1 MPKTNKEKVRE
12 AFSLKAD
19 LSDRDIR
26 SIRAT
31 SMGVSLHE
39 YEKTLR
45 NIGRDDF

>member
-26 SIRAT
+26 SVRAT
-31 SMGVSLHE
+31 LMGISLHK

-45 NIGRDDF
+45 SIGRDDL